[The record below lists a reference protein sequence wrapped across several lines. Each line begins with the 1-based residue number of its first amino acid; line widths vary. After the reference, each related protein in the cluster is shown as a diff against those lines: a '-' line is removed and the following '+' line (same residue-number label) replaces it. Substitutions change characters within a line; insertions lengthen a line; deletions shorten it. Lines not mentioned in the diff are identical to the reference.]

1 VLWVLPGQE
10 AKFLAP
16 LDVGDIPGVGKVMEE
31 KLHGMGIQRVGDLA
45 KLEENDLE
53 QRFGKWGLALAGKSR
68 GEDAGGW
75 FDTEVGEHT
84 DPKSIS
90 HEHTFDEDTG
100 DLERLQSTLMRL
112 SEMVGRRLREG
123 GYFARTI
130 QLKLRYKDFTT
141 FTRAQS
147 LEQPTQMDHEIFEQ
161 TRRLF
166 LRNWKKGAPVRLLGV
181 QTSNFESGPGQ
192 MNLLARDERWQKV
205 LAAADHLRDKFGES
219 TIGLATGMKGSFRER
234 THENPVGLP
243 GKNERG
249 KEDGKPPQGEPRVGN
264 RSD

>member
-1 VLWVLPGQE
+1 MPMTCS
-10 AKFLAP
+10 FCF
-16 LDVGDIPGVGKVMEE
+16 IPGVGKVMEQ
-31 KLHGMGIQRVGDLA
+31 KLHVIGIQKVGDLA
-45 KLEENDLE
+45 RLDDRDLE

-84 DPKSIS
+84 HPQSIS
-90 HEHTFDEDTG
+90 HEHTFDEDTA

-112 SEMVGRRLREG
+112 SEMVARRLREC

-141 FTRAQS
+141 ITRAQS

-161 TRRLF
+161 VRRLF
-166 LRNWKKGAPVRLLGV
+166 LRNWKKGAAVRLLGV

-219 TIGLATGMKGSFRER
+219 TIGLATGMK
-234 THENPVGLP
+234 
-243 GKNERG
+243 
-249 KEDGKPPQGEPRVGN
+249 
-264 RSD
+264 RSEEHTSELQSLRHL